1 VKFLPAELFWFLR
14 TRASQRN
21 LGALARFGAVLA
33 VMVSVYSVTFHYV
46 MAREGQEFSW
56 ITGLYWTLTVMS
68 TLGFGDITFHSD
80 LGKIFS
86 IFVLLSGLILLLV
99 LLPVTFIQFFYEP
112 WIASQRAARAP
123 RTLPDTV
130 RRHVI
135 LTRYDAVTRALI
147 ERLVRYHHPYV
158 VLVPELEEALRLRDE
173 GVSVGVG
180 ELDDPETY
188 ERMRVRDAAL
198 VATTQR
204 DVLNTN
210 VAFHVSGLTRF
221 VPIVATAEH
230 EDSVD
235 ILQLAGCTDVLQLGE
250 MLGQWLAH
258 RMVGS
263 DALSHTIGEFGAL
276 LIAQANAQRTP
287 LVGKSLAE
295 HRLRAKVGVS
305 VVGVW
310 ERARF
315 EPADGN
321 TVIHDDTIL
330 VLAGTREQLD
340 RYDELFAIYNVS
352 VAPVVVIGAGRVGR
366 ATCRALAE
374 REIETRLI
382 EQDPS
387 LIRDP
392 EREICGNAADLATL
406 KKARIDDAPAI
417 IITTNDDDMNVYL
430 TIYCRRLRPDI
441 QVITRATSE
450 RTVATLHRA
459 GADTVI
465 SYASMGATFIMNRLQ
480 RGDIVMLAEGLD
492 LFRLSVPPRLAG
504 KPLIESGIR
513 ERTGCSLAAIE
524 SEAGTDVNPRPET
537 ILAPG
542 TQMILIGDHHG
553 QERFLET
560 FGGAE

>member
-1 VKFLPAELFWFLR
+1 MKFFPAEFFVFLR

-21 LGALARFGAVLA
+21 LRALARFGAVLA
-33 VMVSVYSVTFHYV
+33 VMVTVYSVTFHYV
-46 MAREGQEFSW
+46 MAWEGQKFSW
-56 ITGLYWTLTVMS
+56 VTGVYWTLTVMS
-68 TLGFGDITFHSD
+68 TLGFGDITFD
-80 LGKIFS
+80 TDVGKLFS
-86 IFVLLSGLILLLV
+86 ILVLLSGMILLLV

-112 WIASQRAARAP
+112 WVASQRAARAP
-123 RTLPDTV
+123 RKLPDTV
-130 RRHVI
+130 RGHVI

-158 VLVPELEEALRLRDE
+158 LLVPDLEEALRLRDE
-173 GVSVGVG
+173 GVSVGLG
-180 ELDDPETY
+180 DLDDPETY
-188 ERMRVRDAAL
+188 ENMRVRDAAL
-198 VATTQR
+198 IATTQS
-204 DVLNTN
+204 DVINTN
-210 VAFHVSGLTRF
+210 VAFHVSGITRR
-221 VPIVATAEH
+221 VPIVATANH
-230 EDSVD
+230 VDSVD
-235 ILQLAGCTDVLQLGE
+235 ILQLAGCSDVLQLGE
-250 MLGQWLAH
+250 MLGQWLSH
-258 RMVGS
+258 RTVGG
-263 DALSHTIGEFGAL
+263 DALSHTIGEFGDL
-276 LIAQANAQRTP
+276 VFAQANAHRTP
-287 LVGKSLAE
+287 LVGKSLSE

-315 EPADGN
+315 EPADGE

-352 VAPVVVIGAGRVGR
+352 AAPVLVIGGGTVGR

-382 EQDPS
+382 DQDPA
-387 LIRDP
+387 LISDP

-406 KKARIDDAPAI
+406 KKGRIDDAPAV

-441 QVITRATSE
+441 QVISRATSE

-465 SYASMGATFIMNRLQ
+465 SYASMGATFIMNRLE

-492 LFRLSVPPRLAG
+492 LFRVAVPPALAG
-504 KPLIESGIR
+504 RPLVESGIR
-513 ERTGCSLAAIE
+513 EHTGCSVAAIE
-524 SEAGTDVNPRPET
+524 SAAGREVNPRPET
-537 ILAPG
+537 PLAAG
-542 TQMILIGDHHG
+542 AQIILIGDHRG

-560 FGGAE
+560 FAGE